1 MEIFT
6 HFKKIKLT
14 DYLGSWDLQRGQ
26 ELILT
31 IKEVKVEE
39 VKGQKGK
46 LTKCNVCYWVEPNVK
61 KMIINLTNGKIIQ
74 GFAKD
79 NSPYIEDWKGIT
91 VKLYIDYKI
100 KMKGETVDGL
110 RISPVAVKKELPLAT
125 EDLLKKS
132 IEAISTGVKEKVATI
147 NWYKKNTRITDEQL
161 KRLEDL

>member
-1 MEIFT
+1 
-6 HFKKIKLT
+6 
-14 DYLGSWDLQRGQ
+14 
-26 ELILT
+26 
-31 IKEVKVEE
+31 
-39 VKGQKGK
+39 
-46 LTKCNVCYWVEPNVK
+46 
-61 KMIINLTNGKIIQ
+61 MIINLTNGKIIQ